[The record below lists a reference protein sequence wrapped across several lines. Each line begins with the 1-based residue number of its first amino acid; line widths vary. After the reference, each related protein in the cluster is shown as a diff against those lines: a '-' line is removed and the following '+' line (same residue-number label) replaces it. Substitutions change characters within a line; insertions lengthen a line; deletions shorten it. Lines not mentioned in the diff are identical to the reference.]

1 MWAILDAADAGEV
14 VVSAPAAARLRPA
27 PVRLAVAV
35 GVDRRDVALR
45 ADVLLAD
52 ALRAALVPVG
62 EPGTVVLDSS
72 GRRLDLGAAV
82 GDQLVDGAAVHV
94 LRPAPAPRGRRGRVI
109 DPSTL
114 SRRPYPRAGL
124 LALAGGVGL
133 ALLVVAMLGPSGQPP
148 AVPTA
153 LATALVVA
161 ALVVAGTGR
170 LRGRA
175 TPPSVAVVAT
185 VCAPV
190 LAAAAGAW
198 AVLPAD
204 GAQRRLALTV
214 ALVAAATAA
223 GVRSVVALAAGV
235 GDDEAVVVLAAL
247 AVVAASQVVG
257 LLLGLPVGAAAA
269 VVVGMGPL
277 MLRLAPRYAL
287 AVPDE
292 QLVDLSQVSRTADSV
307 RAPRPRALGRVSAR
321 LVVRTVAGAERRVA
335 AACVAACVV
344 TVALVPVVLA
354 APEPGS
360 IARPAS
366 YGLVA
371 LVALA
376 YVLVPRVTRDPLV
389 RWAPR
394 LAAGALLVE
403 LSVGVPASWRLP
415 AAAGAVVLLL
425 VVAVVGA
432 ALARG
437 WRSVVASRTA
447 DTVENLAVVLSLP
460 VAIAAGG
467 LVEILRRAVS

>member
-1 MWAILDAADAGEV
+1 M
-14 VVSAPAAARLRPA
+14 SATAAARVRSA

-45 ADVLLAD
+45 ADVVLAD

-72 GRRLDLGAAV
+72 GRRLDLAAAV
-82 GDQLVDGAAVHV
+82 GDQLVDGSAVHV
-94 LRPAPAPRGRRGRVI
+94 LRPAPAPRGRHGRTL

-124 LALAGGVGL
+124 LAIAGGVGL
-133 ALLVVAMLGPSGQPP
+133 ALLVVALLGPSGQPP

-175 TPPSVAVVAT
+175 TTPSVAVAAT
-185 VCAPV
+185 VAAPL

-204 GAQRRLALTV
+204 AVERRLAVTV

-223 GVRSVVALAAGV
+223 GVRSVVALAARV

-247 AVVAASQVVG
+247 VVVAATQVAG
-257 LLLGLPVGAAAA
+257 LLLGLPGGTAAA
-269 VVVGMGPL
+269 VVVGLGPL

-307 RAPRPRALGRVSAR
+307 RAPRPRALGRVSER
-321 LVVRTVAGAERRVA
+321 LVARTVAGAERRVA
-335 AACVAACVV
+335 AACVAACVA
-344 TVALVPVVLA
+344 TVVLVPVVLA

-366 YGLVA
+366 YA
-371 LVALA
+371 LVVLVVLAL
-376 YVLVPRVTRDPLV
+376 VLVPRVTRDPLI

-403 LSVGVPASWRLP
+403 LALGMPAGWRAS
-415 AAAGAVVLLL
+415 AAALAILLLL
-425 VVAVVGA
+425 VVAGVGA

-437 WRSVVASRTA
+437 WRSVVASRVA
-447 DTVENLAVVLSLP
+447 DVVENLAVVLSLP